1 MKKALITL
9 LFLCS
14 ALGAFAQRLS
24 VVAVFPFEASGSGAS
39 AADAAAVTGQLINEL
54 QSWGTLNIV
63 SEDQAGSAEYLIR
76 GRLTR
81 QNNQMIVN
89 AVTYDAKTNKALNSS
104 KEQAASVSA
113 LSSQIFS
120 LCAQVTEN
128 IPFPNYLLGKWRAV
142 INMIDGPLTCILEF
156 RSNRTVLVEQYDTWE
171 YRGGDRSLRYQGFG
185 TGTYSYW
192 GHVRRTVQ
200 GSPIDGFVTINL
212 KLEDA
217 LPKYEALSLTRLNLF
232 FDEEKNNFEL
242 VSAGFSCGDNFA
254 GALVYPQSAV
264 SYTQF
269 TKIQ

>member
-1 MKKALITL
+1 LLITL
-9 LFLCS
+9 LFLCT
-14 ALGAFAQRLS
+14 ALAAFAQRLS
-24 VVAVFPFEASGSGAS
+24 VVAVFPFEASGNGVN
-39 AADAAAVTGQLINEL
+39 AADAAALTGQLINEL

-63 SEDQAGSAEYLIR
+63 SGDQADSAEYLIR
-76 GRLTR
+76 GQLAR
-81 QNNQMIVN
+81 QNNQMVAS
-89 AVTYDAKTNKALNSS
+89 AVTYNAKTNKALNSS
-104 KEQAASVSA
+104 KERAASVSA

-192 GHVRRTVQ
+192 GHVRRTVR
-200 GSPIDGFVTINL
+200 GSPVDGFVTINL

-217 LPKYEALSLTRLNLF
+217 LPKYAALSLTRLNLF
-232 FDEEKNNFEL
+232 FDEGKNNFSL
-242 VSAGFSCGDNFA
+242 VSAGFGCGDNYA
-254 GALVYPQSAV
+254 GSSVYPQAAV
-264 SYTQF
+264 VYTAF